1 MSNLPI
7 LSNTVPANTKSAAP
21 AKNAPNVTDEVSP
34 IAQPFGDVLA
44 RQISGAKKLI
54 AINQTDTIPAET
66 LIENGC
72 ADPSKASNPSDP
84 AAALPND
91 MLAALMPQPAL
102 ALVVSQVTPTA
113 PTVLGESESQ
123 NGTGASLSAAPQ
135 SGFGTGEITTEPSF
149 ASRQATP
156 TSTEADF
163 ATAQE
168 QAADKNAGKALSAN
182 ILNDPVS
189 VKTLQQPA
197 LPTASALQSL
207 TNLSPVVTQGMPFV
221 INTPLNQA
229 RWTDEFSQKI
239 TWLAT
244 ANQEQ
249 HAELHLNPPQLG
261 PLDVVLKVSGDQA
274 SAMFTSSHAAVREAI
289 EQSIPKLR
297 ELLADNGIMLGS
309 ATVSD
314 QAPRDQRSDSGYPRQ
329 STASGRLPEVT
340 KTESTSPGLAPV
352 RRHIGVVDTFA

>member
-7 LSNTVPANTKSAAP
+7 LSNTAPANTKNAAA
-21 AKNAPNVTDEVSP
+21 AKNAPNVNDEANQ
-34 IAQPFGDVLA
+34 IAQPFSDVLA
-44 RQISGAKKLI
+44 RQISGAKKPI
-54 AINQTDTIPAET
+54 AINQTDTVLAET
-66 LIENGC
+66 LIENGS
-72 ADPSKASNPSDP
+72 AEPSTASNPSDP
-84 AAALPND
+84 TAALPND

-113 PTVLGESESQ
+113 LPVLGEGESP
-123 NGTGASLSAAPQ
+123 NAAGAPPSAAAQ
-135 SGFGTGEITTEPSF
+135 ARFGTDAIATEPSF
-149 ASRQATP
+149 ASRQAST

-163 ATAQE
+163 AAAQQ
-168 QAADKNAGKALSAN
+168 QAADKNASKALSAN
-182 ILNDPVS
+182 ILNEPVS

-197 LPTASALQSL
+197 QPTASALQSL
-207 TNLSPVVTQGMPFV
+207 TNLNPFVTQGMPLV

-244 ANQEQ
+244 SIQEQ

-314 QAPRDQRSDSGYPRQ
+314 QTPRDQRSDSGYQRQ
-329 STASGRLPEVT
+329 STGNGRLPDVT
-340 KTESTSPGLAPV
+340 KTESLSPGLAPV